1 MTTYDSAATQA
12 GDGHA
17 PDALRLMKAVRRS
30 RPHVLIVDDHPA
42 CRAIC
47 TAFCDLFDFS
57 CETVSDGA
65 EAIDAV
71 THQRFDVI
79 LMDIHMPG
87 IGGIEAARAIRA
99 IDGPAGRTPIIAVS
113 TADDPNDQAHYL
125 AQGLYAVVGKPITAS
140 RLFAAMNDAL
150 SANPPEP
157 RSWAPRKLAP

>member
-12 GDGHA
+12 GDGQA
-17 PDALRLMKAVRRS
+17 PDALHLMKAVRRS

-57 CETVSDGA
+57 SETVSDGA

-87 IGGIEAARAIRA
+87 MGGIEAARAIRA

-140 RLFAAMNDAL
+140 RLFAAMNEAL
-150 SANPPEP
+150 SATPPEP

>member
-12 GDGHA
+12 GDGRA
-17 PDALRLMKAVRRS
+17 PDALHLMKAVRRS

-87 IGGIEAARAIRA
+87 MGGIEAARAIRA
-99 IDGPAGRTPIIAVS
+99 IDGPAGQTPIIAVS

-140 RLFAAMNDAL
+140 RLFAAMNEAL
-150 SANPPEP
+150 SATPPEP
-157 RSWAPRKLAP
+157 RSWAPRKPAP